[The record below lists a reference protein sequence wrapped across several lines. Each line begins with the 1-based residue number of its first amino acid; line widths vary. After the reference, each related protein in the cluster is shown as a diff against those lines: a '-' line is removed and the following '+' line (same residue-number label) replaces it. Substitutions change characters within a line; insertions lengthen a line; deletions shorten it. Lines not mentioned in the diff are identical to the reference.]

1 MAKMAPQPEE
11 LFEKIQK
18 GPLQCIYFI
27 TGEEDYLRDAAIKEI
42 LNRAVDPAT
51 KDFNLNVFQ
60 GGDVDIKQV
69 VNQIR
74 SFPMLGDRRVVLVRN
89 VDQMDTASQKIL
101 AYCVDQ
107 PADSTV
113 LVLEASS
120 LPAKSPLLAT
130 LKKKKVLYEF
140 RTLYEDKIQRWIQVY
155 LKRQG
160 KEIEK
165 GAVHDLIEI
174 VGLDLK
180 QLSNE
185 LDKLVLFCGSQ
196 KIIKNEDVHS
206 VIGISRQFNIFEL
219 QKALGQKNLNKTLRI
234 LYRMLVQ
241 GENPAGIIVMITRY
255 LTILWKL
262 KIQSRG
268 TLKKS
273 DIAKEIGVPVY
284 YLDEY
289 ISAAQNY
296 SESQLGTAFHYL
308 RMTDLHLKRST
319 INISLAMSI
328 PLIALIR
335 TEVFDGE
342 WFNLS
347 YE

>member
-1 MAKMAPQPEE
+1 MAKIAPNAEE

-42 LNRAVDPAT
+42 LKRAVDPVT
-51 KDFNLNVFQ
+51 KDFNLNIFQ

-69 VNQIR
+69 VNQVR
-74 SFPMLGDRRVVLVRN
+74 SFPMLGERRVVLLRN

-101 AYCVDQ
+101 ARCVDQ
-107 PADSTV
+107 PADTTI
-113 LVLEASS
+113 LILEAPS
-120 LPAKSPLLAT
+120 LPAKSPLLASV
-130 LKKKKVLYEF
+130 KEKKVIYEF
-140 RTLYEDKIQRWIQVY
+140 RTLYEEKIHRWVQVY
-155 LKRQG
+155 VKRQG

-174 VGLDLK
+174 VGTNLR

-219 QKALGQKNLNKTLRI
+219 QKALGQKNPNKAFHI

-241 GENPAGIIVMITRY
+241 GENPAGIIVMVTRY

-262 KIQSRG
+262 KIRNWG
-268 TLKKS
+268 ALKKS
-273 DIAKEIGVPVY
+273 EIAKEIGIPLF

-289 ISAAQNY
+289 MSAAQNY
-296 SESQLGTAFHYL
+296 SESQLETVFHYL
-308 RMTDLHLKRST
+308 RMADLNLKRST
-319 INISLAMSI
+319 INIPLAMSI
-328 PLIALIR
+328 PLIALVR
-335 TEVFDGE
+335 TEVFNGE